1 VIRTL
6 RPRLEAPLRRL
17 RRWGSSSPI
26 LRPHFGSLMV
36 SLLGGVNRVGLAFQT
51 LVTLRTHGPS
61 ARDSRRGPLAHQS
74 GKAESIS
81 EAAHGASHW
90 VAETVFTEST
100 QGKGACA

>member
-1 VIRTL
+1 
-6 RPRLEAPLRRL
+6 
-17 RRWGSSSPI
+17 
-26 LRPHFGSLMV
+26 MV
-36 SLLGGVNRVGLAFQT
+36 SLRGVVHLVGQAFQT

-81 EAAHGASHW
+81 EAAHW
-90 VAETVFTEST
+90 VAETVVTEST

>member
-1 VIRTL
+1 MIRTL

-17 RRWGSSSPI
+17 CRWGSSSPI

-36 SLLGGVNRVGLAFQT
+36 SLLGGVHLVGPAFQ
-51 LVTLRTHGPS
+51 TLRTHGPS